1 MELLLQLF
9 AVLGSAVLLSVML
22 SRRPIR
28 AWLDP
33 RKAAVTVAIAAAA
46 LFCWSVWGEAKTFVD
61 LRRDLAGLDG
71 FQADTALG
79 RAEGQ
84 NVAFLEWAD
93 RRIPARDTFQILP
106 RDLPRRVDRFI
117 PYGWS
122 TFQLSPRRSVDGSEA
137 DWLVFYGVPPESVSW
152 DRIRFGRPL
161 RFGRRFAIAPR
172 MDAG

>member
-9 AVLGSAVLLSVML
+9 AVLGSAVLVSVML
-22 SRRPIR
+22 SRRRIR
-28 AWLDP
+28 AWLVP
-33 RKAAVTVAIAAAA
+33 RVVAVTVAIAAAA
-46 LFCWSVWGEAKTFVD
+46 LFCWNVWGEARTFVE

-71 FQADTALG
+71 FEADTVLG

-84 NVAFLEWAD
+84 NVAFLKWAD
-93 RRIPARDTFQILP
+93 RRIPASDTFQILP

-122 TFQLSPRRSVDGSEA
+122 TFQLSPRRSVDQSEA
-137 DWLVFYGVPPESVSW
+137 DWLVFYGVPPESASW
-152 DRIRFGRPL
+152 DRIRFGHPL